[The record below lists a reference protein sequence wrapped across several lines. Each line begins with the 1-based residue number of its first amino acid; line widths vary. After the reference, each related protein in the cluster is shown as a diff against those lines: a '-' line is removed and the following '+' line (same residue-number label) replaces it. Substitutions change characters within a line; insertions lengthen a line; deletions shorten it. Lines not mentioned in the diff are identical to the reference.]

1 MKKKEFRINFDMPV
15 RGSDIVVPMT
25 AIAELHHSEPY
36 YLLRTIEIISQKEDS
51 KKGDVFL
58 RELRIKQLK
67 GEKENIWVHCDTG
80 RESEL
85 SRSAG
90 LAIEASGNN
99 TVETK
104 TELQ

>member
-1 MKKKEFRINFDMPV
+1 MKKKEFRIDFDMPI

-36 YLLRTIEIISQKEDS
+36 YLLRSIEIIS
-51 KKGDVFL
+51 KKQDKSNGEIFI
-58 RELRIKQLK
+58 RELKIKEIK

-90 LAIEASGNN
+90 LAIEASAKNH
-99 TVETK
+99 TD
-104 TELQ
+104 

>member
-1 MKKKEFRINFDMPV
+1 MKKKEFRINFQMPI

-36 YLLRTIEIISQKEDS
+36 YLLRSIEIIPVKQDKP
-51 KKGDVFL
+51 KGEIFI
-58 RELRIKQLK
+58 RELRIKEIK

-90 LAIEASGNN
+90 LAIEASGKNH
-99 TVETK
+99 TD
-104 TELQ
+104 

>member
-1 MKKKEFRINFDMPV
+1 MKKKEFRISFNMPI
-15 RGSDIVVPMT
+15 RGSDIEVPMT
-25 AIAELHHSEPY
+25 AIAELHHSDPY
-36 YLLRTIEIISQKEDS
+36 YLLRSIEITPKKEGNA
-51 KKGDVFL
+51 KGEVFI

-90 LAIEASGNN
+90 LAIEASGNHQD
-99 TVETK
+99 E
-104 TELQ
+104 

>member
-1 MKKKEFRINFDMPV
+1 MKKKEFRINFDMPI

-36 YLLRTIEIISQKEDS
+36 YLLRSIEIISKSEN
-51 KKGDVFL
+51 KGKGDVFI
-58 RELRIKQLK
+58 REIRIKQVK

-80 RESEL
+80 RESEI

-90 LAIEASGNN
+90 HAIEAAGNF
-99 TVETK
+99 TQE
-104 TELQ
+104 